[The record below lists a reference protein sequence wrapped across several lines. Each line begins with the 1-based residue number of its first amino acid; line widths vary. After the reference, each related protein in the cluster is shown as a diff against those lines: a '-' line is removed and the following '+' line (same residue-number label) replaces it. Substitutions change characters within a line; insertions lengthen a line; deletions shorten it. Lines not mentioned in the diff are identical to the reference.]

1 MKYKL
6 PIILLLLFFSF
17 NASAYDFKVDNIYY
31 NVLSLEKMIVETT
44 GMLNNYSGDVV
55 IPETVEYKGR
65 TFKVVAIGDATF
77 NRCADLNSVTI
88 PSSITIIKD
97 AFEGCSL
104 EEIIMPNSVEEIAPG
119 LFMDCTKLKYIKWS
133 ENIKEIPRYAC
144 MGCSS
149 LKNVTIPSNIMSV
162 DESAFYK
169 CGIEHIEIE
178 DGENILKM
186 HTGVF
191 SQVVENISLH
201 LGRNIE
207 AFDYNGTSTQKVFW
221 GIKKLSVGPNVTQIP
236 VINGGLDS
244 ITLYCTNPPK
254 APSYSY
260 SGYMDIKVLVP
271 KGTLSIYKSV
281 EPWKNFWDISEM
293 DDITGINKTIVK
305 APFSVM
311 TNGNT
316 VWVKGTEHSKVLLY
330 NALGILID
338 KGKINGGAVTFST
351 NENFV
356 MVKVDGCTTKVLLR

>member
-1 MKYKL
+1 
-6 PIILLLLFFSF
+6 
-17 NASAYDFKVDNIYY
+17 
-31 NVLSLEKMIVETT
+31 
-44 GMLNNYSGDVV
+44 
-55 IPETVEYKGR
+55 
-65 TFKVVAIGDATF
+65 
-77 NRCADLNSVTI
+77 
-88 PSSITIIKD
+88 
-97 AFEGCSL
+97 
-104 EEIIMPNSVEEIAPG
+104 MPNSVEEIAPS
-119 LFMDCTKLKYIKWS
+119 LFRDCTKLKYIKWP
-133 ENIKEIPRYAC
+133 ENIKEILRDAC

-186 HTGVF
+186 HIGVF

-207 AFDYNGTSTQKVFW
+207 AFDYNGTSTQEVFW
-221 GIKKLSVGPNVTQIP
+221 GITKLSVGPNVTQIP

-260 SGYMDIKVLVP
+260 IGYMDIKVLVP

-281 EPWKNFWDISEM
+281 KPWKNFGDISEM

-338 KGKINGGAVTFST
+338 KGKINGGVATFST